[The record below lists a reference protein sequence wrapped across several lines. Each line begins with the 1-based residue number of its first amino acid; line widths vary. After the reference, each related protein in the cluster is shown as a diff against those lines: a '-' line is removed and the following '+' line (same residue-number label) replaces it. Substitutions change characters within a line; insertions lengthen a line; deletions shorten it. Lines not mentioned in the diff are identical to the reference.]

1 MVLTNL
7 SMGSFQTPLYHME
20 VFSCVMMQMEVPIT
34 TLRTRFGSN
43 ESLDKYFFFKRPAS
57 YI

>member
-1 MVLTNL
+1 MVLANV

-20 VFSCVMMQMEVPIT
+20 VFSIVMIHMEVPIT

-43 ESLDKYFFFKRPAS
+43 ERHKYFLKKRPVS